1 MTGCCRWSLLFLV
14 GLIIL
19 QLHLHPAKADPL
31 QTLKRYSACIS
42 PCFSACDPDY
52 DAQCVCNLLIQDSDS
67 VDAAVACFGRYCNPD
82 FATAIFPDFGRECS
96 VFLGKP
102 VIYNGT
108 AIKTVSAPS
117 ATTVETT
124 TLTST
129 YIPELTPTASSTPD
143 YNTTSTA
150 LTSPVQTGSA
160 LPTES
165 GSQGADSGT
174 AAVGS
179 TPRPLVAVYVLVPI
193 AVVVLLVAIFFIWR
207 RRKHQQQSIIT
218 APAWDSSQNPIIG
231 EAVNPRGTG
240 GFTIRIVPRSISQMG
255 GRTPSPRPAY
265 PPPARQP
272 SIGKRARDFARRLM
286 DKELPGLPLSLSIT
300 TISEVGEAELKQPP
314 ERDARTHRTT
324 DSEDELRRVYR
335 EVRKGFRSESTASSA
350 ITSLDWS
357 MMGGTSQAPGQKEP
371 YV

>member
-1 MTGCCRWSLLFLV
+1 MAGCFWSLLFLI
-14 GLIIL
+14 GFTIL
-19 QLHLHPAKADPL
+19 HAANADPP

-42 PCFSACDPDY
+42 PCFAACDPDY
-52 DAQCVCNLLIQDSDS
+52 DAQCVCNLLVQDPDG

-96 VFLGKP
+96 IFLGTP
-102 VIYNGT
+102 IVYNGT
-108 AIKTVSAPS
+108 AIKTLTASAS
-117 ATTVETT
+117 TVETA

-129 YIPELTPTASSTPD
+129 YIPELTPTPTPTPD
-143 YNTTSTA
+143 LNTTSTA
-150 LTSPVQTGSA
+150 LSSAAQTGSA
-160 LPTES
+160 LPAES
-165 GSQGADSGT
+165 GSQDSDPKT
-174 AAVGS
+174 AVEGG
-179 TPRPLVAVYVLVPI
+179 TPRPVLAVYVLVPI
-193 AVVVLLVAIFFIWR
+193 AIVVLGVAAFFVW
-207 RRKHQQQSIIT
+207 RRKHQQQSTIT
-218 APAWDSSQNPIIG
+218 AAAWDSSQNPIVG
-231 EAVNPRGTG
+231 EAATPRGEGGG
-240 GFTIRIVPRSISQMG
+240 GFTIRIVPRSISQIG

-272 SIGKRARDFARRLM
+272 SIGRRARDFARRLM

-300 TISEVGEAELKQPP
+300 TISEVEEAYPRPPP

-357 MMGGTSQAPGQKEP
+357 MMGGASQAPGTKEP